1 MHCIYENFSIKC
13 TFHFLLIQSGH
24 LGTGG
29 GGGGKLG
36 RGVYMYM
43 YVLEELWQ
51 C

>member
-1 MHCIYENFSIKC
+1 MYIPFFANPVWS
-13 TFHFLLIQSGH
+13 SWNG
-24 LGTGG
+24 GGGGG